1 MTVAHLS
8 APGIAFPVAPDGS
21 RSSTAAGA
29 RIVAAALRALDQGR
43 AAQAAEA
50 EARWRRRY
58 PAYFRQLIEAAVP
71 KPEAALDSAR
81 AGLQAAWQTLVWQSA
96 EGQTRSL
103 AQALEQPEGWPLA
116 TMTLKGAGTG
126 AVQPWSVPYKG
137 QHLQGE
143 ALLRQLLDWVEGGII
158 EASAAKA
165 LGRCVRHPEWFDLSD
180 RHMALLGAA
189 SEAGPLRWL
198 CRWRANLY
206 AVDVD
211 RPEVW
216 ARIADRV
223 MVGNAQLHLPIRSTH
238 TARGDWTAQAGADLL
253 QDAPRIAAWLRSFG
267 RPLDLAC
274 LAYLDGE
281 RHLRVSLAMDMVAS
295 ALLREQ
301 ATTTLA
307 YLATPTDVFA
317 IPEATALASQR
328 MHAARPLLTRSLQKP
343 LHLAAGER
351 FFQPNVECLLEGP
364 QGRRY
369 GLVDS
374 LVLEQGP
381 NYALAKRLQQWRALW
396 ARSLGHRVSLNIAP
410 STATSSVTKNPALAA
425 GFAGASTFGIEVF
438 EPETTN
444 ALMAAL
450 WVHDLRTEIGAA
462 DPQVELAHPFELFM
476 DQACHGGLW
485 CTAYRPRSAMPF
497 AAAMGW
503 VRQRVG
509 RQ

>member
-1 MTVAHLS
+1 M
-8 APGIAFPVAPDGS
+8 GIEFPRQADGS

-50 EARWRRRY
+50 ETRWRRRY

-71 KPEAALDSAR
+71 QPEAALASAR
-81 AGLQAAWQTLVWQSA
+81 AGLQAAWQTLVWDDSQGQS
-96 EGQTRSL
+96 RPL
-103 AQALEQPEGWPLA
+103 AQALEQPEGWPLG
-116 TMTLKGAGTG
+116 TMTLKGAG
-126 AVQPWSVPYKG
+126 ASSVQPWTVPYKG
-137 QHLQGE
+137 QQLHGD
-143 ALLRQLLDWVEGGII
+143 ALLRQLLDWVETGII

-165 LGRCVRHPEWFDLSD
+165 LGRCVRHHEWFDLSD
-180 RHMALLGAA
+180 RHIALLGAA

-216 ARIADRV
+216 ARVADRV
-223 MVGNAQLHLPIRSTH
+223 LVGNAQLHLPIRSSSA
-238 TARGDWTAQAGADLL
+238 ARADWTTQAGVDLL
-253 QDAPRIAAWLRSFG
+253 QDAPRIAAWLRSFD

-274 LAYLDGE
+274 LAYQDGE
-281 RHLRVSLAMDMVAS
+281 RHLRLSLAMDMVAS
-295 ALLREQ
+295 ALLRAQ
-301 ATTTLA
+301 PASSLA

-317 IPEATALASQR
+317 IPEPTAQASQR
-328 MHAARPLLTRSLQKP
+328 MYAARPLLTRSLQKP

-351 FFQPNVECLLEGP
+351 FFQPNVECLLQGP

-410 STATSSVTKNPALAA
+410 STVTASVIKNPALAA
-425 GFAGASTFGIEVF
+425 GFAGASSFGIEVF

-450 WVHDLRTEIGAA
+450 WVHDLRTDRGAA
-462 DPQVELAHPFELFM
+462 EPRVELAHPFELFM

-485 CTAYRPRSAMPF
+485 CTPYRPRSALPF
-497 AAAMGW
+497 AAALGW

-509 RQ
+509 MG